1 MKNVLAIISS
11 FSGGVLVG
19 GALTAL
25 ITLIQVFPRLIQ
37 ITQTRKYLK
46 IYENM
51 FIVGTFVFSMVYFT
65 DYHIKVG
72 NFIVVILG
80 LVFGTFVGIFGSAI
94 AETLDVLPIISK
106 KFKIK
111 KKFGAIV
118 IALLLGKT
126 LGSLYYFI
134 FFLGG

>member
-1 MKNVLAIISS
+1 MKYVLAIISS